1 MSRTVTALYDSR
13 AEAEAACERLN
24 AGADVEGRAKII
36 DKSTTDASH
45 FDNMPQE
52 DRHAFGEGLN
62 RDGFMLCAEVD
73 GDEDAD
79 KIIALLEDTGSVDLD
94 ERQDSWRSEGWQPYA
109 AGSTTGME
117 AGGST
122 LGRGENVAEERLFAG
137 KREINRGDA
146 RVRYYVQET
155 PGTVVDSA
163 HHTEVKGGE
172 HSAAGDRS
180 AMGFGRDAG
189 ASNESQTE
197 SSFEPTDRDRGA

>member
-1 MSRTVTALYDSR
+1 MSRTVTALYDTR

-24 AGADVEGRAKII
+24 AGVDVEGRAKIV
-36 DKSTTDASH
+36 DKSSGDSSH
-45 FDNMPQE
+45 FSNMPNE

-62 RDGFMLCAEVD
+62 RGGFMLCAEVD

-94 ERQDSWRSEGWQPYA
+94 ERQDAWRNEGWQPYA

-122 LGRGENVAEERLFAG
+122 LGRGENVAEEQLFAG
-137 KREINRGDA
+137 KREVNRGGA
-146 RVRYYVQET
+146 RVRSYVQET
-155 PGTVVDSA
+155 PETVGSA
-163 HHTEVKGGE
+163 RRTEVEVDE

-197 SSFEPTDRDRGA
+197 SSFERTDRDRGA